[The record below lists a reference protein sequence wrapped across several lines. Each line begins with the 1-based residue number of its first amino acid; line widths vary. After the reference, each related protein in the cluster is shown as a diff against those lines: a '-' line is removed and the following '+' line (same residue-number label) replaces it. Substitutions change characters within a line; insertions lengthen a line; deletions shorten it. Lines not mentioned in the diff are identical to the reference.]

1 MLFHLLAERFK
12 RPYGMRHGMRLQV
25 FLLPGA
31 ERAGLLPTPFRDPR
45 HPCDPLIAS
54 LK

>member
-12 RPYGMRHGMRLQV
+12 RPYGMRLQV

-31 ERAGLLPTPFRDPR
+31 ERAGLLPTPFGTQGIPAI
-45 HPCDPLIAS
+45 L
-54 LK
+54 